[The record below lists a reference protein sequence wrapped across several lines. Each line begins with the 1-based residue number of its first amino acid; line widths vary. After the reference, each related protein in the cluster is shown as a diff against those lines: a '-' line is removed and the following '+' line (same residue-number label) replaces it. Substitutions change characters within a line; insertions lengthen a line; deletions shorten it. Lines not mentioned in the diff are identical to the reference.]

1 MQGKPMKLR
10 TITPKCAPDV
20 RLDSPAEVTLE
31 SGGMIE
37 LSTPRNMF
45 VSWERQRQY
54 SAPTPSVL
62 SIRWSENGQ
71 RFFDLGKQRY
81 AVDDTGYMVFNQGTD
96 FASEIDSETLVR
108 CYTVNFVPGM
118 AEETLRSL
126 ITPTDRLLDDPH
138 ATDIPK
144 VNFYEKTYRHN
155 TSVTPVLRRLARYG
169 ERSPS
174 DYTWF
179 EEQFRFLVE
188 GMLCAHR
195 NIFREMEQIP
205 AIRAATREELYMR
218 LHLARDFMEA
228 NLNLPLTVPEIAQQ
242 ACLST
247 HHFLRMFK
255 QVFQETPHQYLTR
268 RRMERARQML
278 ILSDVSVTQI
288 CFALGFESLGSFS
301 WLFRAR
307 TGLSPEQFRLQARRG
322 VALSLTERADRPDL
336 RSLESGSSRMLGLS
350 LAPKDDKPTEGY

>member
-1 MQGKPMKLR
+1 
-10 TITPKCAPDV
+10 
-20 RLDSPAEVTLE
+20 
-31 SGGMIE
+31 
-37 LSTPRNMF
+37 
-45 VSWERQRQY
+45 
-54 SAPTPSVL
+54 
-62 SIRWSENGQ
+62 
-71 RFFDLGKQRY
+71 
-81 AVDDTGYMVFNQGTD
+81 
-96 FASEIDSETLVR
+96 
-108 CYTVNFVPGM
+108 
-118 AEETLRSL
+118 
-126 ITPTDRLLDDPH
+126 
-138 ATDIPK
+138 
-144 VNFYEKTYRHN
+144 
-155 TSVTPVLRRLARYG
+155 
-169 ERSPS
+169 
-174 DYTWF
+174 
-179 EEQFRFLVE
+179 
-188 GMLCAHR
+188 MLCAHR

-322 VALSLTERADRPDL
+322 VALSLTERVDRPDL
-336 RSLESGSSRMLGLS
+336 RSLESGGSLMLGMS
-350 LAPKDDKPTEGY
+350 LAPKDDKPTEGF